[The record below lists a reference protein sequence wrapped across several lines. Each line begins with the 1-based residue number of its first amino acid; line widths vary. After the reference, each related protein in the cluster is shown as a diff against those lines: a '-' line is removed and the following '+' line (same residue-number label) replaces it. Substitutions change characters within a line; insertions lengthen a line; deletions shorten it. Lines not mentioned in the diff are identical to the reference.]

1 MQGEE
6 DQNNNSD
13 RKKRKEKHKSMAS
26 DSDEEDR
33 LLQMA
38 LKEQEERD
46 LTYQKPPR
54 STKPVVNMVQQP
66 ATRSNQR
73 NTGSKANSSSRGNPG
88 KPKGRARAPSRDGD
102 DDDDSEVEL
111 LSISSGDEDS
121 SKDRV
126 GPVKSRTGGS
136 ERRSSRDD
144 GEFGWDDDEPRSWKR
159 VDEAEVRNSFRT
171 LGIFCKIKILYD
183 TLLIAIEIALY

>member
-1 MQGEE
+1 
-6 DQNNNSD
+6 
-13 RKKRKEKHKSMAS
+13 MAS

-54 STKPVVNMVQQP
+54 STKPVVNLVQQP

-73 NTGSKANSSSRGNPG
+73 NTGSNANPSSRSNQAR
-88 KPKGRARAPSRDGD
+88 PKGRARAPSGGGD

-126 GPVKSRTGGS
+126 GPVRARSGGS
-136 ERRSSRDD
+136 DRRSSRDD

-159 VDEAEVRNSFRT
+159 VDETEVHNSLEFFASSF
-171 LGIFCKIKILYD
+171 LNFLNFIIL
-183 TLLIAIEIALY
+183 THSN

>member
-1 MQGEE
+1 
-6 DQNNNSD
+6 
-13 RKKRKEKHKSMAS
+13 MAS

-38 LKEQEERD
+38 LKEQEDRD

-54 STKPVVNMVQQP
+54 STPVVNLVQQP

-73 NTGSKANSSSRGNPG
+73 NPGSNANSRSRGNPA
-88 KPKGRARAPSRDGD
+88 KPKGRARAPSRGGD

-126 GPVKSRTGGS
+126 VPVRGRTGGS
-136 ERRSSRDD
+136 DRRSSRDE

-159 VDEAEVRNSFRT
+159 VDEAEVHNSLEFSPSFFIH
-171 LGIFCKIKILYD
+171 LKLCD
-183 TLLIAIEIALY
+183 VDAIEAALY